1 VVSCKSLTCLPSGR
15 LQAFKN
21 TKQKQKPFEQPTQNA
36 FLRQNT
42 EGYTNQKIKPMLIQK
57 YNPNWIKDFNDI
69 KKVITEALINLH
81 VPIEHVGS
89 TSIPN
94 LAGKAIIDIDIVFD
108 APKDFEAI
116 KKGLEKIGYYHNG
129 NQGIPNREVFKR
141 AQTDAKH
148 EILDA
153 ITHHLYVC
161 PSDSAQLQRHI
172 LFRDY
177 LIAHEVA
184 RIEYQNIKYA
194 LAEEANQDKKKYAA
208 LKEEKAR
215 EFIDGIISKARKIND
230 EV

>member
-1 VVSCKSLTCLPSGR
+1 
-15 LQAFKN
+15 
-21 TKQKQKPFEQPTQNA
+21 
-36 FLRQNT
+36 
-42 EGYTNQKIKPMLIQK
+42 MLIRK

-81 VPIEHVGS
+81 VPIKHVGS

-94 LAGKAIIDIDIVFD
+94 LAAKPIIDIDIIFN
-108 APKDFEAI
+108 APKDFEAV

-141 AQTDAKH
+141 GKTETKH

-161 PSDSAQLQRHI
+161 KSDSEALQRHI

-177 LIAHEVA
+177 LLVNEEA
-184 RIEYQNIKYA
+184 RIQYQNLKYV
-194 LAEEANQDKKKYAA
+194 LAEEAHQDRKKYAA
-208 LKEEKAR
+208 LKSEKAQP
-215 EFIDGIISKARKIND
+215 FIDAIIEKQKEVMMND
-230 EV
+230 EFVKH